1 MSIDLQVRWPNAA
14 SPLLGD
20 PTITVTADGADV
32 AATSKAPGDQRFEIP
47 DGTAAVQLSAVF
59 EPTLPVRT
67 GPAPF
72 VVLRADQAY
81 VVDGT
86 TLVPDPLP
94 FRMESG
100 QVVSQN
106 VHPLI
111 DTVGAGNAVSGLT
124 IAEVRTEFVDLSAMW
139 KAHAHEHSRD
149 VYESETER
157 EIAFVPIGATGST
170 PPLWFTVFPLDMTPS
185 SAEVGTLVFY
195 RPAAKA
201 GYTQPFDVDDFETQN
216 AINRYMLAP
225 RDSRTPTIING
236 VPEARDPNSFFFE
249 FGKIFLRA
257 SFQRAMV
264 NSGRQLVLFHPW
276 PQGGTNFGDAATAK
290 LPRLLQGMLRLL
302 RGMGHIA
309 ASFPFVTPGRLG
321 LSGYSAG
328 GPAVLAS
335 LRANAK
341 LVRELYLFD
350 PMFLAT
356 GADAVVQ
363 WAARTPDFRLRMTGE
378 VAFGSMH
385 AIAQSVRQLVTGEAG
400 DAFLTALPET
410 RARWEPASKGG
421 WKWWNFSIGFRPE
434 LQQNFDRH
442 HQFALYGGQT
452 FETTADG
459 TVLNFTTFLEEF
471 LNGSGY

>member
-1 MSIDLQVRWPNAA
+1 MTIALHVRWPNAA
-14 SPLLGD
+14 SPLLGGVTVTVVAD
-20 PTITVTADGADV
+20 GAEVTAD
-32 AATSKAPGDQRFEIP
+32 SQRSGEHRFTIP
-47 DGTAAVQLSAVF
+47 DGSASVRVAVEF
-59 EPTLPVRT
+59 RPTLTVT
-67 GPAPF
+67 SGSGSF

-86 TLVPDPLP
+86 TLLPDPLP
-94 FRMESG
+94 FRMENG
-100 QVVSQN
+100 EVVVQN

-111 DTVGAGNAVSGLT
+111 DSISTGNAASGLT
-124 IAEVRTEFVDLSAMW
+124 IAEVRTEFVDLSEMW
-139 KAHAHEHSRD
+139 KAHAHPHSLD
-149 VYESETER
+149 VYEAETER

-170 PPLWFTVFPLDMTPS
+170 PPLWFSLFPVGMTPPS
-185 SAEVGTLVFY
+185 SEINTLTFF
-195 RPAAKA
+195 RPAAKK

-264 NSGRQLVLFHPW
+264 NSGKPLVLFHPW

-290 LPRLLQGMLRLL
+290 LPTLHQGMLRLL
-302 RGMGHIA
+302 RGHGHIA
-309 ASFPFVTPGRLG
+309 SVFPFVTPGRMG

-328 GPAVLAS
+328 GPATIAA
-335 LRANAK
+335 LRANAP

-378 VAFGSMH
+378 VAFGAMH
-385 AIAQSVRQLVTGEAG
+385 AIAASVRQLVTGEAG
-400 DAFLTALPET
+400 DTFLTALPET
-410 RARWEPASKGG
+410 RRRWEPAARGG
-421 WKWWNFSIGFRPE
+421 WDWWNFSIGFRSE
-434 LQQNFDRH
+434 LQQSFDRH
-442 HQFALYGGQT
+442 HQFALYGGQK
-452 FETTADG
+452 FETAADG
-459 TVLNFTTFLEEF
+459 TVLSFTTFLEEF
-471 LNGSGY
+471 LNGSGF